1 MELKKFMSII
11 KKDMK
16 DIMAYVNP
24 LVKGKADMGLVNKII
39 KEKLNNL

>member
-16 DIMAYVNP
+16 DIMR
-24 LVKGKADMGLVNKII
+24 DMDLRITNGLNY
-39 KEKLNNL
+39 